1 MTTEGPS
8 PPSALFELGLEIRRE
23 VLGADYVHGALD
35 QADSFNLPFQHFLTE
50 WCWGACWGRPGLS
63 RDIRSM
69 LNIAMLAV
77 LNRQDELKTHIRAAF
92 GNGVTEDQIRE
103 VLIQVAV
110 YAGVPAAVEA
120 FRTATASL
128 RERNDQAVA
137 TIGE

>member
-1 MTTEGPS
+1 MTSDRSSGRS
-8 PPSALFELGLEIRRE
+8 DLFEQGLEIRRE
-23 VLGADYVHGALD
+23 VLGADYVHRALD

-120 FRTATASL
+120 FRTATACL
-128 RERNDQAVA
+128 KERDGPA
-137 TIGE
+137 

>member
-1 MTTEGPS
+1 MTTERS
-8 PPSALFELGLEIRRE
+8 PAESMLFETGLEIRRE
-23 VLGADYVHGALD
+23 VLGADYVHRALD
-35 QADSFNLPFQHFLTE
+35 QADSFNLPFQPFLTE

-77 LNRQDELKTHIRAAF
+77 LNRQDELKTHVRAAL

-120 FRTATASL
+120 FRTATICL
-128 RERNDQAVA
+128 REQADPA
-137 TIGE
+137 

>member
-1 MTTEGPS
+1 MTTDPS
-8 PPSALFELGLEIRRE
+8 STPSDLFERGLEIRRE
-23 VLGADYVHGALD
+23 VLGPDYVQRALG
-35 QADSFNLPFQHFLTE
+35 QADDFNLPFQHFLTE

-77 LNRQDELKTHIRAAF
+77 LNRHEELKTHVHAAF
-92 GNGVTEDQIRE
+92 GNGVTEEQIRE
-103 VLIQVAV
+103 ILIQVAV

-128 RERNDQAVA
+128 KERADRE
-137 TIGE
+137 

>member
-1 MTTEGPS
+1 MTTDPS
-8 PPSALFELGLEIRRE
+8 CERSDLFEQGLEIRRE
-23 VLGADYVHGALD
+23 VLGADYVHRALD

-63 RDIRSM
+63 RDTRSM

-77 LNRQDELKTHIRAAF
+77 LNRQDELKTHVRAAL
-92 GNGVTEDQIRE
+92 GNGVSEDQIRE

-120 FRTATASL
+120 FRTATAAL
-128 RERNDQAVA
+128 KERGNGA
-137 TIGE
+137 